1 MPRIEVHIR
10 LNEDETLNAAQM
22 MKMLVEPAQNYGYL
36 KKMLSLF
43 TGEKIFLIEHVVRCT
58 AISSDETMQMLLVWV
73 LLKDGSNRLYSVV
86 IDDWEE

>member
-10 LNEDETLNAAQM
+10 LNEDETLNAGQM
-22 MKMLVEPAQNYGYL
+22 IKMLVEPAQNYGYL

-43 TGEKIFLIEHVVRCT
+43 TGEKIFLIEHVMRCT
-58 AISSDETMQMLLVWV
+58 AISSDVTMQMLLVWV